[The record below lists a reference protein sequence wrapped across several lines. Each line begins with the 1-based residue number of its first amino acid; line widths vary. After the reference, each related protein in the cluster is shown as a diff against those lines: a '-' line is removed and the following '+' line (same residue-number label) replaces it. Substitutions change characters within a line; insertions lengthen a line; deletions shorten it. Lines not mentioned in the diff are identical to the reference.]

1 MIDYSEFVE
10 LARELIAESG
20 RSVQLCKLENNTPD
34 PSKPWLGGPSE
45 VVQPTDNLTVIGTF
59 LPTTG
64 NGGGLAA
71 NGGSGIGTSFVK
83 DELLAQVNQIVLVA
97 PPDDEPDTFAGGRFA
112 NHDVILDNDA
122 RYLIK
127 WAEVLRPGNVVTLYV
142 FGVTL

>member
-10 LARELIAESG
+10 LARELISESG
-20 RSVQLCKLENNTPD
+20 RSVQLCKLANNMPD
-34 PSKPWLGGPSE
+34 PSKPWLGGPSAI
-45 VVQPTDNLTVIGTF
+45 VQPTDSLTVIGTF

-97 PPDDEPDTFAGGRFA
+97 PPDDIPDTFAGGRFA
-112 NHDVILDNDA
+112 NHNVILDNGV

>member
-1 MIDYSEFVE
+1 VIDYSEFVE
-10 LARELIAESG
+10 LAREMIAESG
-20 RSVQLCKLENNTPD
+20 RVIEICKLENNTPD
-34 PSKPWLGGPSE
+34 PSKPWLGGPALAGPE
-45 VVQPTDNLTVIGTF
+45 DNLTVMAAF

-97 PPDDEPDTFAGGRFA
+97 PPDDTLDTFAGGRFA
-112 NHDVILDNDA
+112 NHDLILDNDV
-122 RYLIK
+122 RYRIK
-127 WAEVLRPGNVVTLYV
+127 WAEVLRPGDVVTLYV